1 MNTFVPLALTL
12 LAVAANAAPAAQIGP
27 LFGGTTTTT
36 TESPVTTSER
46 TLSVGSHPVPLNHGI
61 KARSAQSPLDDDNSS
76 TEKDD
81 KTEPPVTIP
90 AFRANRPFAP
100 HSLTNDAPNS
110 RPVRE
115 TDDTTTTTTTTFPTT
130 SDSTFS
136 AHLSPVGLSN
146 SGSRPVRQL
155 TSSTTEINTT
165 TESDDVPR
173 FHARVPI
180 KTTQD

>member
-100 HSLTNDAPNS
+100 HSLTN
-110 RPVRE
+110 
-115 TDDTTTTTTTTFPTT
+115 
-130 SDSTFS
+130 
-136 AHLSPVGLSN
+136 